1 MNCSLSLDY
10 QIGFHPIGLVG
21 NDRFGQPEG
30 LAVNLY
36 VRRAPPDS
44 PLSPWG
50 GAQLGVILSFKL
62 PRTAGNLILASGRC
76 VCVVKSPLFSEW
88 HRLKEKVGFRAV
100 WHAPQRQQGT
110 AGKRKRAARRYGM
123 RNTGGR
129 APPGRQNG
137 LADGAQTRPARHT
150 LLPLAIRP
158 ARHTPLPAE
167 KHCFSA

>member
-1 MNCSLSLDY
+1 MIDLASRRTC
-10 QIGFHPIGLVG
+10 
-21 NDRFGQPEG
+21 NDRFSQPEG

-88 HRLKEKVGFRAV
+88 HRLREKVGFRAV
-100 WHAPQRQQGT
+100 RHAQQRQQGT
-110 AGKRKRAARRYGM
+110 AGKRKRAAGRYGM

-150 LLPLAIRP
+150 PP
-158 ARHTPLPAE
+158 PAE

>member
-1 MNCSLSLDY
+1 MIDLASRRTC
-10 QIGFHPIGLVG
+10 

-88 HRLKEKVGFRAV
+88 HRLREKVGFRAV
-100 WHAPQRQQGT
+100 RHAQQRQQGT
-110 AGKRKRAARRYGM
+110 AGKAKRTGGWCADAPCPPHPSARRK
-123 RNTGGR
+123 
-129 APPGRQNG
+129 
-137 LADGAQTRPARHT
+137 T
-150 LLPLAIRP
+150 LLFRIKYGTLIWNVGLNRQVPKN
-158 ARHTPLPAE
+158 LPDRRT
-167 KHCFSA
+167 K